1 MFHPYLGV
9 LLLNILHLIENF
21 HIGLTK
27 LAGQLVFE
35 HFLCFQIRFFRA
47 VKIFVM
53 IS

>member
-1 MFHPYLGV
+1 MFHPYLGA
-9 LLLNILHLIENF
+9 LALSILHRIENF
-21 HIGLTK
+21 HTGLTK
-27 LAGQLVFE
+27 LADQLVFE